1 MKKII
6 SVLLAFSLLICA
18 FGGVSSTALANEITF
33 SYNEE
38 TAVLTLWG
46 SGKLTDF
53 TEQNIKTRP
62 WHVYCE
68 ETRTIIIEDGIE
80 SIGDFAFARF
90 SELRNVQIPDSV
102 TYIGNTA
109 FGGNAKLREITIPD
123 SVAQIE
129 PYAFGYDYE
138 MCIPQDFVTHCSH
151 KSVAQDYCIKNAVP
165 FDVPMQNNT
174 AEAHITT
181 AGEQVMWSFVA
192 PTDGTLSFNSLGHK
206 DTFGLLYDS
215 SSYSYATTLS
225 EMKRIAVAY
234 DDDSGD
240 GGVNFKF
247 TCKVEG
253 GKRYYLSA
261 KFRSNSKYDGST
273 SAENGRFDVQMTFTC
288 DVHNYEE
295 SVVPPTCT
303 QMGYTH
309 YQCRYC
315 EDNYDGD
322 YTDTVPHTHG
332 DEVITRRAEP
342 TCTQDGLDI
351 GVVRC
356 SECGI
361 VVEENQYA
369 VPALGHNFVV
379 KSFDGT
385 TVHSE
390 CDRCLQTNDIAFTH
404 GYNMSVLDN
413 DEYAVFDMN
422 NDGIINAKDYVY
434 LMKL

>member
-6 SVLLAFSLLICA
+6 SVLLAFSLMVCA
-18 FGGVSSTALANEITF
+18 TISISSIAFANEISF

-46 SGKLTDF
+46 SGKMTDF
-53 TEQNIKTRP
+53 TEQNIKARP

-68 ETRTIIIEDGIE
+68 ETRTVIVEDGIE

-109 FGGNAKLREITIPD
+109 FGGNAKLREITIPN
-123 SVAQIE
+123 SVTQIE

-215 SSYSYATTLS
+215 AEYSYTTSLS

-247 TCKVEG
+247 TCKVEA

-273 SAENGRFDVQMTFTC
+273 SAENGRFDVRLSFVCDTHTFDET
-288 DVHNYEE
+288 VIA
-295 SVVPPTCT
+295 PTCT
-303 QMGYTH
+303 DMGYTH
-309 YQCRYC
+309 YECRYC
-315 EDNYDGD
+315 QYSYDSD
-322 YTDTVPHTHG
+322 YTDIIPHTRG
-332 DEVITRRAEP
+332 EEIITRRTEP

-351 GVVRC
+351 GIVRC
-356 SECGI
+356 TECGI
-361 VVEENQYA
+361 VVEENEYP
-369 VPALGHNFVV
+369 VSALGHKYVAM
-379 KSFDGT
+379 SFDGV

-390 CDRCLQTNDIAFTH
+390 CDRCLRTNDIAFTD
-404 GYNMSVLDN
+404 GYNLSVYDS
-413 DEYAVFDMN
+413 DECFGFDMN

-434 LMKL
+434 LLKL